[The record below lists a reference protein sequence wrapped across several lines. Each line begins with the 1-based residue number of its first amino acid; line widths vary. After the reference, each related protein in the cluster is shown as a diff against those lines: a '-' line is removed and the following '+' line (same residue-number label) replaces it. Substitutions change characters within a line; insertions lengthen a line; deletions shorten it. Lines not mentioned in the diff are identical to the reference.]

1 MHHSALL
8 RRTQLVELFVAAK
21 RSIADEPGA
30 MLRLLDAP
38 DLELAVRSADCMAAL
53 AECYASQRR
62 WADAYA
68 MLIQMRTRG
77 LRATQS
83 LSIGLLRDICDAM
96 GAPVSEFES
105 STTDPLTAAQIQST
119 AGERD
124 ATFEE
129 SEIDEEV
136 VNDDHGFL
144 AHK

>member
-8 RRTQLVELFVAAK
+8 RRTQLVKLFVAAK
-21 RSIADEPGA
+21 RSIVDEPGA
-30 MLRLLDAP
+30 MMRLLDAP
-38 DLELAVRSADCMAAL
+38 DLELAVRSADCIAAL

-68 MLIQMRTRG
+68 VLISMRTRG

-83 LSIGLLRDICDAM
+83 LSIGLVRDICDAM

-105 STTDPLTAAQIQST
+105 STDPLTAAQIQST

-136 VNDDHGFL
+136 VDDH
-144 AHK
+144 